1 MEGQL
6 ESLKKTMAGLSESQ
20 RKMAV
25 AVDQFALELPE
36 GVWLTSLTQGA
47 GSDANKFT
55 VTGLA
60 FTQPDLETY
69 YVGIRKPGGYLKEAN
84 LVVRNIAVSSG
95 QNSQI
100 YEFEISARIKDE
112 GT

>member
-1 MEGQL
+1 M
-6 ESLKKTMAGLSESQ
+6 GLFQ
-20 RKMAV
+20 V
-25 AVDQFALELPE
+25 
-36 GVWLTSLTQGA
+36 
-47 GSDANKFT
+47 N
-55 VTGLA
+55 
-60 FTQPDLETY
+60 LETY
-69 YVGIRKPGGYLKEAN
+69 YEGIRKPGGYLKEAN